1 MRSKHLNRSTIK
13 NHLRENYLMYLVFF
27 TIFVLVLVAL
37 QNNGLKRSGLSQKQR
52 DEVKEMIQNAEM
64 PKNNRIMIYLIMVI
78 VIGGMLFYYFILK
91 PEKVKH
97 QRILQNLKIQNLEKK
112 QRNRTQDITG
122 QQ

>member
-1 MRSKHLNRSTIK
+1 MRSTIK
-13 NHLRENYLMYLVFF
+13 KHLKENYLMYLVFL

-52 DEVKEMIQNAEM
+52 DEVEEMIQNAEM
-64 PKNNRIMIYLIMVI
+64 PKNNRIMIYLIMVL

-97 QRILQNLKIQNLEKK
+97 QRIIQNLVKK
-112 QRNRTQDITG
+112 RGKSTG
-122 QQ
+122 QQQQ

>member
-1 MRSKHLNRSTIK
+1 MKSTIK
-13 NHLRENYLMYLVFF
+13 KHLRENYLMYLVFL

-52 DEVKEMIQNAEM
+52 DEVNEMIQNAEM

-97 QRILQNLKIQNLEKK
+97 QRILQNLEKK
-112 QRNRTQDITG
+112 QRQTVNRKQDITG

>member
-1 MRSKHLNRSTIK
+1 MRSTIK
-13 NHLRENYLMYLVFF
+13 KHLRENYLMYLVFL

-52 DEVKEMIQNAEM
+52 DEVNEMIHNAEM
-64 PKNNRIMIYLIMVI
+64 PKNNRIMIYFTMVL

-97 QRILQNLKIQNLEKK
+97 QRIIQNLVK
-112 QRNRTQDITG
+112 QKQNLTG
-122 QQ
+122 RQQQIKI

>member
-1 MRSKHLNRSTIK
+1 MKSTIK
-13 NHLRENYLMYLVFF
+13 KHLRENYLMYLVFL

-52 DEVKEMIQNAEM
+52 DEVNEMIQNAEM

-97 QRILQNLKIQNLEKK
+97 QRILQNLEKK
-112 QRNRTQDITG
+112 QRQRVNRKQDITG

>member
-1 MRSKHLNRSTIK
+1 MKSTIK
-13 NHLRENYLMYLVFF
+13 KHLRENYLMYLVFL

-97 QRILQNLKIQNLEKK
+97 QRILQNLEKK
-112 QRNRTQDITG
+112 QRQTVNRKQDITG